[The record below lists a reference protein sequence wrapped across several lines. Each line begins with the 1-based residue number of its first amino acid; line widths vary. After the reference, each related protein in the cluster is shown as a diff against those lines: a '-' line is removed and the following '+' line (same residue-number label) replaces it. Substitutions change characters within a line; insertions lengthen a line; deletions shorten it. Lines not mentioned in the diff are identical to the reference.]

1 MADGWAICP
10 SLLYSALVRTDVR
23 GLEQKMF
30 HVKHFLLNFFAFVG
44 GFCIL
49 RSNRG
54 VRNTVKM
61 LVFCS
66 TNMNAGISF
75 CSVHFFGD
83 ECWKEGSSAPFCSVQ
98 NMEYLIFLYDV
109 FRQDG
114 SVIYR
119 VILLY
124 NQTLYNICLQE
135 FFTADG
141 EAIRPLI
148 CCHICFA

>member
-1 MADGWAICP
+1 MADGWAICT

-54 VRNTVKM
+54 VQNTVKM

-66 TNMNAGISF
+66 TNIATGILL

-124 NQTLYNICLQE
+124 NQTLYNICLRE

-148 CCHICFA
+148 CWHICFA

>member
-1 MADGWAICP
+1 MGGRFAQS

-44 GFCIL
+44 GFCIVS
-49 RSNRG
+49 SNSG
-54 VRNTVKM
+54 VDNTKKM

-66 TNMNAGISF
+66 TNMNTGISF
-75 CSVHFFGD
+75 CSVYFFGD
-83 ECWKEGSSAPFCSVQ
+83 ECWKEDSSASLRSVQ

-109 FRQDG
+109 FRQNG
-114 SVIYR
+114 LVIYR

-124 NQTLYNICLQE
+124 NQTSYSICLRE

-148 CCHICFA
+148 FWPICFA